1 MKKQL
6 IILSVFATATMPLC
20 AQEIP
25 MADQPVP
32 VAYDDRFGSYFIG
45 GLKDIEIVEEGI
57 SSDFGI
63 DVSFDVEKKIT
74 PRFDVSLGVNL
85 RTQDNSRK
93 MERRMISVGMGYKL
107 IDTRKFDLKA
117 GFNFD
122 YYGMMKLAEREN
134 YEKLAEH
141 YATDNITGEY
151 IDKNKDGVVPDLDGY
166 NYRKG
171 YKITDS
177 YWRGR
182 ERYSLSLSAS
192 YKPSKRWTFTLKE
205 TFQYSHYNTTDS
217 LDRTRYTEVRHK
229 WREAWKAEDDI
240 RGMADPRTGDD
251 LLPLYYDSF
260 NYSINGDGD
269 ALYTPAN
276 KPERALP
283 FADEDKKAPRRAK
296 DKLVLR
302 SKLTIEYNV
311 KGVPL
316 NPFASV
322 DYGCGLNYS
331 TSKWKYTVG
340 LDWKITKTNKFTIFY
355 RYQHENDDD
364 EPNGNLLGIGYK
376 INL

>member
-1 MKKQL
+1 MMKRKV
-6 IILSVFATATMPLC
+6 ILLALCAAATSLLH

-32 VAYDDRFGSYFIG
+32 VSPDDRFGGFLG
-45 GLKDIEIVEEGI
+45 GLKDIEIGEEGR
-57 SSDFGI
+57 STDFGI

-74 PRFDVSLGVNL
+74 SRFDVSLGVNL
-85 RTQDNSRK
+85 RTQDNSRD
-93 MERRMISVGMGYKL
+93 MERRMLTFGFGYKL

-117 GFNFD
+117 GFTFD
-122 YYGMMKLAEREN
+122 YYGVKQLSETEY
-134 YEKLAEH
+134 YEKMSEH
-141 YATDNITGEY
+141 YTDVG
-151 IDKNKDGVVPDLDGY
+151 GVMTLDSY

-182 ERYSLSLSAS
+182 ERYSLSLAAS

-205 TFQYSHYNTTDS
+205 TLQYSHYNATDS
-217 LDRTRYTEVRHK
+217 LDRYRYTEVRHK

-240 RGMADPRTGDD
+240 RGMADPRVGDED
-251 LLPLYYDSF
+251 LPLYYDDF

-269 ALYTPAN
+269 AIYAPAD
-276 KPERALP
+276 KPEQALP
-283 FADEDKKAPRRAK
+283 YSDIDMKKPRQAK
-296 DKLVLR
+296 DRLVLR
-302 SKLTIEYNV
+302 SKLTVEYNV
-311 KGVPL
+311 KGLPL

-331 TSKWKYTVG
+331 SSKWKYTVG
-340 LDWKITKTNKFTIFY
+340 MDWKINKTNRFTLFY
-355 RYQHENDDD
+355 RYQHENDDE

-376 INL
+376 ISL

>member
-1 MKKQL
+1 
-6 IILSVFATATMPLC
+6 
-20 AQEIP
+20 

-32 VAYDDRFGSYFIG
+32 VSPDSRFGSYYLG
-45 GLKDIEIVEEGI
+45 GLFDNEFPEGAK
-57 SSDFGI
+57 STDFGL
-63 DVSFDVEKKIT
+63 DVSLEVAKKIT
-74 PRFDVSLGVNL
+74 PRFDVSLGLNM
-85 RTQDNSRK
+85 RTQDNSRS
-93 MERRMISVGMGYKL
+93 MERRMLTLGLGYKI

-117 GFNFD
+117 GFDFD
-122 YYGMMKLAEREN
+122 YYGAYKMAEREDF
-134 YEKLAEH
+134 EKMAEH
-141 YATDNITGEY
+141 Y
-151 IDKNKDGVVPDLDGY
+151 KDVGGVMTLDGY

-171 YKITDS
+171 YKITDG

-192 YKPSKRWTFTLKE
+192 YKPSKRWTFTIKE
-205 TFQYSHYNTTDS
+205 TLQYSHYNKTDS

-240 RGMADPRTGDD
+240 RGMADPQTGDD
-251 LLPLYYDSF
+251 QLPLYYDDF

-269 ALYTPAN
+269 ALYTPAD
-276 KPERALP
+276 KPEQVLP
-283 FADEDKKAPRRAK
+283 IGETDMKKPRQAR
-296 DKLVLR
+296 DRLVLR

-311 KGVPL
+311 RGVPL

-376 INL
+376 ITL